1 VLSMQLASDG
11 RRETRKQSRWPFEAQ
26 SSEEVDMRILFITDY
41 LPYPLISGDRIRN
54 YNLIRRIAR
63 QHQVSLVGFLQT
75 PDEAG
80 GVSHL
85 QEFCHR
91 VEVVNLRRRRKLA
104 RVPGLLRYVLAGIPF
119 DFEFLHSEV
128 LANKIRQFVSTV
140 DFDIVHI
147 EQSRMALYLKTL
159 PPGAPFKRILGLQNV
174 ASIQYDRISYIALT
188 PTRRMRAWLY
198 SRMLRRWEPCY
209 AERFDRCITV
219 SEVDRRLLLSANS
232 HLQVDVVPN
241 GVDTQIYQPLPLE
254 GVQPALL
261 LIGNMSYAPC
271 VDGAIW
277 FCSQILPH
285 IRRKLSEVEAW
296 VVGISPPPEVV
307 RLSGDG
313 VHVTGRVEDVVPYY
327 RQSTV
332 SVVPLRAGGGTRLK
346 ILEAMA
352 LGRPVVS
359 TSIGC
364 EGLDVVDGKH
374 LLIADD
380 PERFAEK
387 TVRLLTDRA
396 LYQRIVA
403 EARQLVVTRYDWDV
417 IAGQL
422 LDVYSKAMQ

>member
-1 VLSMQLASDG
+1 
-11 RRETRKQSRWPFEAQ
+11 
-26 SSEEVDMRILFITDY
+26 MRILFITDY

-54 YNLIRRIAR
+54 YNLIRHIAR

-80 GVSHL
+80 GVSHM

-91 VEVVNLRRRRKLA
+91 VEVVDLRRRRKLA

-128 LANKIRQFVSTV
+128 LADRIRHLAASL
-140 DFDIVHI
+140 DFDIVQI
-147 EQSRMALYLKTL
+147 EQTRMALYLEAL
-159 PPGAPFKRILGLQNV
+159 PTDTNSKHILVFHNI
-174 ASIQYDRISYIALT
+174 AARQYDRISHIALT
-188 PTRRMRAWLY
+188 PTKRMRAWLHG
-198 SRMLRRWEPCY
+198 RMLRRWEPRY

-219 SEVDRRLLLSANS
+219 SEVDRRLLLSANP

-241 GVDTQIYQPLPLE
+241 GVDTQIYQPLLLE

-271 VDGAIW
+271 ADGALW
-277 FCSQILPH
+277 FCSQILPL
-285 IRRKLSEVEAW
+285 IRRELSEVKVW

-327 RQSTV
+327 RRSTV

-364 EGLDVVDGKH
+364 EGLDVVDGQH
-374 LLIADD
+374 LLIADH
-380 PERFAEK
+380 PKQFAEK

-403 EARQLVVTRYDWDV
+403 EARQLAVARYDWGV
-417 IAGQL
+417 IAEQL
-422 LDVYSKAMQ
+422 LDVYSRVLQ

>member
-1 VLSMQLASDG
+1 
-11 RRETRKQSRWPFEAQ
+11 
-26 SSEEVDMRILFITDY
+26 MRILFITDY
-41 LPYPLISGDRIRN
+41 LPYPLISGDRIRV

-63 QHQVSLVGFLQT
+63 QHEVSLVGFLQT
-75 PDEAG
+75 PDEIV
-80 GVSHL
+80 GVSHM
-85 QEFCHR
+85 QEFCYR
-91 VEVVNLRRRRKLA
+91 VETVNLRRRHKLA

-119 DFEFLHSEV
+119 DFEFLRSEV
-128 LANKIRQFVSTV
+128 LADRIRHLASSAG
-140 DFDIVHI
+140 FDIVQI
-147 EQSRMALYLKTL
+147 EQTRMALYLEAL
-159 PPGAPFKRILGLQNV
+159 PTDTDYKHILVFHNV
-174 ASIQYDRISYIALT
+174 AAYQYDRISRIALT
-188 PTRRMRAWLY
+188 PTKRMRAWLHG
-198 SRMLRRWEPCY
+198 RMLRRWEPRY

-219 SEVDRRLLLSANS
+219 SEVDRSLLMSANP

-271 VDGAIW
+271 ADGAIW
-277 FCSQILPH
+277 FCNQILPH
-285 IRRKLSEVEAW
+285 IRRELSEVEVW
-296 VVGISPPPEVV
+296 IVGISPPPEVV

-313 VHVTGRVEDVVPYY
+313 VHVTGRVEDVVSCY

-387 TVRLLTDRA
+387 TVRLLKDRA

-403 EARQLVVTRYDWDV
+403 DARQLAVTRYDWDV

-422 LDVYSKAMQ
+422 LDVYSEMTQ